1 MYYCLAS
8 RLAIGRDIDLF
19 KFLKK
24 LFSEDSPSYKS
35 SENILEYLESM
46 YHYLPSFNNKLPV
59 KLKFANI
66 EVLTNE
72 EIIFFNKLLQDTL
85 DANLKGVYKINNSS
99 PTYFQ
104 YSVSFDYAD
113 GGMVVGKIRLR
124 DGITKYAVKKPSAL
138 RAAKI
143 FDTKAE
149 AISFCE
155 THVGYDIENRYYGD
169 FSKFITYI
177 NKRDEG
183 CTKNF
188 KHPSE
193 SLEYIKRWITYIKKT
208 IREDKDFYNN
218 YLK

>member
-1 MYYCLAS
+1 M
-8 RLAIGRDIDLF
+8 F
-19 KFLKK
+19 KFLKN
-24 LFSEDSPSYKS
+24 LFSKEYPSYKS
-35 SENILEYLESM
+35 SENILEYLEST
-46 YHYLPSFNNKLPV
+46 YHYLPHFNNNLAV
-59 KLKFANI
+59 KLKFANVEI
-66 EVLTNE
+66 LTDDEVT
-72 EIIFFNKLLQDTL
+72 FFTKLIQDTI
-85 DANLKGVYKINNSS
+85 DAKLKGVYKINNSS

-104 YSVSFDYAD
+104 YSVSFDYDD
-113 GGMVVGKIRLR
+113 GGMFIGKIRLR
-124 DGITKYAVKKPSAL
+124 DGITKYAVKKPSAS

-149 AISFCE
+149 AIDFCK
-155 THVGYDIENRYYGD
+155 THEGYNIENRYYGD

-193 SLEYIKRWITYIKKT
+193 SLEYIKRWIAYIKKT
-208 IREDKDFYNN
+208 IREDEDFYNN